1 MCMDKPKA
9 AAPPPPP
16 APPPVETA
24 DLSIK
29 SSKKKQSTRGKKA
42 KSGAANFRTDLSMNT
57 GSAGGSGLS
66 IHK

>member
-1 MCMDKPKA
+1 MCGPKPKA
-9 AAPPPPP
+9 APPPPPP

-29 SSKKKQSTRGKKA
+29 SSKKKQSARSKRA
-42 KSGAANFRTDLSMNT
+42 KSGAAQFRTDLSMNA
-57 GSAGGSGLS
+57 GSGATGLS